1 MPAKLH
7 LAENPLALHLLFQ
20 RLEGLVDIVIP
31 NENLHEASSYGL
43 RWGWGAAAAIS
54 PRLLPNYGAFSRI
67 IVWSPTIVSGRRRN
81 LHRHRLITRPFP
93 LKDYLAPHRV

>member
-31 NENLHEASSYGL
+31 NENLHEASSYDL
-43 RWGWGAAAAIS
+43 RWGRGSAAAIS
-54 PRLLPNYGAFSRI
+54 PRLLPSYGAFSRI
-67 IVWSPTIVSGRRRN
+67 IVRSPTIVSGYGVN
-81 LHRHRLITRPFP
+81 LRQISAVTATGRGAVYPS
-93 LKDYLAPHRV
+93 